1 MTCLILQKGFLS
13 FSVQPL
19 YHDIMNR
26 LTRTSVSRFLA
37 APYLLLLLCRHVSL
51 YCSPYLFVLLSIFRR
66 TRYCCV
72 TVNFHMGGGNKF
84 CPDYLQGQSCKCSF
98 FRTALKLQEFFS
110 CKIYWLACHLMWH
123 ISVAFFLK
131 EEAQSFNIEWFFDIS
146 SAVMLIIKF

>member
-1 MTCLILQKGFLS
+1 MSLQLQYIWYSISTIFTAHFYSRANFKFFNKYCLIRFYTNVIFRHIQLYDMLLQKGFLS
-13 FSVQPL
+13 FSVQPF
-19 YHDIMNR
+19 YRDIMNR

-84 CPDYLQGQSCKCSF
+84 CPDYLQRQSCKMLF
-98 FRTALKLQEFFS
+98 F
-110 CKIYWLACHLMWH
+110 
-123 ISVAFFLK
+123 
-131 EEAQSFNIEWFFDIS
+131 
-146 SAVMLIIKF
+146 